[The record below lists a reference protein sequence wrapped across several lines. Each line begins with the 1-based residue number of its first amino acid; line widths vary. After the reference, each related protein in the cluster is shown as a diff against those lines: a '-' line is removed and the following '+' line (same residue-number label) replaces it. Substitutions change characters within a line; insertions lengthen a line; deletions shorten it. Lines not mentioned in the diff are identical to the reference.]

1 MYEALLSGIISKFSV
16 NILNIQCIL
25 TLLMCSKRLLET
37 CTTQGKGFVHTQ
49 CLFIKARNKFSVL
62 LS

>member
-49 CLFIKARNKFSVL
+49 SVC
-62 LS
+62 S